1 MTMENWERR
10 KVAST
15 GGRIMKKTLLVLL
28 LVCAVFIVCA
38 ELWPAP
44 EPKTR
49 VETTY
54 TVQEGDTL
62 WGIAE
67 AYCGDRYILMY
78 LDELQRLNPGLTADI
93 RPGQKIRVTMLMG
106 GEGK

>member
-1 MTMENWERR
+1 
-10 KVAST
+10 
-15 GGRIMKKTLLVLL
+15 MKKTLLVLL

-38 ELWPAP
+38 ELCPPP

-49 VETTY
+49 VEATY

-78 LDELQRLNPGLTADI
+78 LDDLKRLNPGLTADL
-93 RPGQKIRVTMLMG
+93 RPGQKIKVTMDVCTRTLPG
-106 GEGK
+106 RR

>member
-1 MTMENWERR
+1 
-10 KVAST
+10 
-15 GGRIMKKTLLVLL
+15 MKIRAIAALL
-28 LVCAVFIVCA
+28 AVFAAFTLAV

-49 VETTY
+49 VEATY

-78 LDELQRLNPGLTADI
+78 LDELQRLNPGLTADL
-93 RPGQKIRVTMLMG
+93 RPGQKIRVTMVKKEG
-106 GEGK
+106 ETSEEGEGK